1 MVHADFLIVMF
12 VRNLCFPILFGAA
25 ALVCTPSTAFAAAQE
40 LRPQS
45 DSEVI
50 ERLPPRVKAAG
61 ASDSA
66 SPVGAAKAA
75 QEWIRL
81 ARREADPRYLG
92 RAQAVLA
99 PWWGKPDAP
108 TDIAVLQATV
118 QQSRHEFEAAR
129 QTLAAA
135 LKRAPNHAQGWLTM
149 ATLERLQG
157 SYKAALAACE
167 AVQRA
172 GAALYAQACALETRS
187 LQGDTAQASR
197 GFASLIAQITEP
209 GLAAWLLSLQ
219 AEHLERAGQDA
230 AALQSYNNSLK
241 LESDGYTALALAD
254 LLLRTAKPREALAA
268 LANQPLS
275 DAVLLRRAYA
285 MKLDGKTEWKQAQD
299 ELQERF
305 AASAA
310 RGDDA
315 SLHARELALAAL
327 WLAEDLPTAARHA
340 QVNWQV
346 QKEPLDWLIAF
357 KCVDASTNPS
367 FLATLKGALRNSG
380 LQDKR
385 LAQWQTGNLQSS
397 K

>member
-1 MVHADFLIVMF
+1 MTPF
-12 VRNLCFPILFGAA
+12 VRNLCSRVLLGAA
-25 ALVCTPSTAFAAAQE
+25 ALLCFPWAAFAEAQA

-50 ERLPPRVKAAG
+50 ERLPPRVKAVGKLGTADP
-61 ASDSA
+61 AS
-66 SPVGAAKAA
+66 AAKAA
-75 QEWIRL
+75 KEWIRL

-99 PWWGKPDAP
+99 PWWDKPDAP
-108 TDIAVLQATV
+108 ADIAVLQATV

-129 QTLAAA
+129 LTLAAA
-135 LKRAPNHAQGWLTM
+135 LKRAPDHAQGWLTM

-157 SYKAALAACE
+157 RYKAALAACE

-187 LQGDTAQASR
+187 LQGDTDQASR
-197 GFASLIAQITEP
+197 GFASLIAQITDP
-209 GLAAWLLSLQ
+209 GVAAWLRSLQ

-230 AALQSYNNSLK
+230 AALQSYTTSLK

-254 LLLRTAKPREALAA
+254 LLLRTAKPRDALAA

-285 MKLDGKTEWKQAQD
+285 LKLDGKPEWKQARD

-315 SLHARELALAAL
+315 TLHARELALAAL
-327 WLAEDLPTAARHA
+327 WLAEDLPSAAKHA
-340 QVNWQV
+340 QANWQL

-357 KCVDASTNPS
+357 KCVNASTNPA
-367 FLATLKGALRNSG
+367 FFATLKGALSDSG
-380 LQDKR
+380 LHDER
-385 LAQWQTGNLQSS
+385 LSQWQAGHRQGAKSTP
-397 K
+397 

>member
-1 MVHADFLIVMF
+1 MTPF
-12 VRNLCFPILFGAA
+12 VRNLCSRVLLGAA
-25 ALVCTPSTAFAAAQE
+25 ALLCFPWAAFAEAQA
-40 LRPQS
+40 LLPQS

-50 ERLPPRVKAAG
+50 ERLPPRVKAVGKLGTADP
-61 ASDSA
+61 AS
-66 SPVGAAKAA
+66 AAKAA

-99 PWWGKPDAP
+99 PWWDKPDAP
-108 TDIAVLQATV
+108 ADIAVLQATV

-129 QTLAAA
+129 LTLAAA
-135 LKRAPNHAQGWLTM
+135 LKRAPDHAQAWLTM

-157 SYKAALAACE
+157 RYKAALAACE

-187 LQGDTAQASR
+187 LQGDTDQASR
-197 GFASLIAQITEP
+197 GFASVIAQITDP
-209 GLAAWLLSLQ
+209 GVAAWLRSLQ

-230 AALQSYNNSLK
+230 AALQSYTTSLK

-254 LLLRTAKPREALAA
+254 LLLRTAKPRDALAA

-285 MKLDGKTEWKQAQD
+285 LKLDGKPEWKQARD

-315 SLHARELALAAL
+315 TLHARELALAAL
-327 WLAEDLPTAARHA
+327 WLAEDLPSAAKHA
-340 QVNWQV
+340 QVNWQL

-357 KCVDASTNPS
+357 KCVNASTNPA
-367 FLATLKGALRNSG
+367 FFATLKGALSDSG
-380 LQDKR
+380 LHDER
-385 LAQWQTGNLQSS
+385 LSQWQAGHRQGAKSTP
-397 K
+397 

>member
-1 MVHADFLIVMF
+1 MTPF
-12 VRNLCFPILFGAA
+12 VRNLCSRVLLGAA
-25 ALVCTPSTAFAAAQE
+25 ALLCFPWAAFAEAQA

-50 ERLPPRVKAAG
+50 ERLPPRVKAVGKLGTADP
-61 ASDSA
+61 AS
-66 SPVGAAKAA
+66 AAKAA

-99 PWWGKPDAP
+99 PWWDKPDAP
-108 TDIAVLQATV
+108 ADIAVLQATV

-129 QTLAAA
+129 LTLAAA
-135 LKRAPNHAQGWLTM
+135 LKRAPDHAQAWLTM

-157 SYKAALAACE
+157 RYKAALAACE

-187 LQGDTAQASR
+187 LQGDTDQASR
-197 GFASLIAQITEP
+197 GFASVIAQITDP
-209 GLAAWLLSLQ
+209 GVAAWLRSLQ

-230 AALQSYNNSLK
+230 AALQSYTTSLK

-254 LLLRTAKPREALAA
+254 LLLRTAKPRDALAA

-285 MKLDGKTEWKQAQD
+285 LKLDGKPEWKQARD

-315 SLHARELALAAL
+315 TLHARELALAAL
-327 WLAEDLPTAARHA
+327 WLAEDLPSAAKHA
-340 QVNWQV
+340 QVNWQL

-357 KCVDASTNPS
+357 KCVNASTNPA
-367 FLATLKGALRNSG
+367 FFATLKGALSDSG
-380 LQDKR
+380 LHDER
-385 LAQWQTGNLQSS
+385 LSQWQAGHRQGAKSTP
-397 K
+397 

>member
-1 MVHADFLIVMF
+1 MTPF
-12 VRNLCFPILFGAA
+12 VRNLCSRVLLGAA
-25 ALVCTPSTAFAAAQE
+25 ALLCFPLAAFAEAQA

-50 ERLPPRVKAAG
+50 ERLPPRVKAVGKLGTADP
-61 ASDSA
+61 AS
-66 SPVGAAKAA
+66 AAKAA
-75 QEWIRL
+75 KEWIRL

-99 PWWGKPDAP
+99 PWWDKPDAP
-108 TDIAVLQATV
+108 ADIAVLQATV

-129 QTLAAA
+129 LTLAAA
-135 LKRAPNHAQGWLTM
+135 LKRAPDHAQGWLTM

-157 SYKAALAACE
+157 RYKAALAACE

-187 LQGDTAQASR
+187 LQGDTDQASR
-197 GFASLIAQITEP
+197 GFASLIAQITDP
-209 GLAAWLLSLQ
+209 GVAAWLRSLQ

-230 AALQSYNNSLK
+230 AALQSYTTSLK

-254 LLLRTAKPREALAA
+254 LLLRTAKPRDALAA

-285 MKLDGKTEWKQAQD
+285 LKLDGKPEWKQARD

-315 SLHARELALAAL
+315 TLHARELALAAL
-327 WLAEDLPTAARHA
+327 WLAEDLPSAAKHA
-340 QVNWQV
+340 QANWQL

-357 KCVDASTNPS
+357 KCVNASTNPA
-367 FLATLKGALRNSG
+367 FFATLKGALSDSG
-380 LQDKR
+380 LHDER
-385 LAQWQTGNLQSS
+385 LSQWQAGHRQGS
-397 K
+397 KSTP

>member
-1 MVHADFLIVMF
+1 MTPF
-12 VRNLCFPILFGAA
+12 VRNLCSRVLLGAA
-25 ALVCTPSTAFAAAQE
+25 ALLCFPWAAFAEAQA

-50 ERLPPRVKAAG
+50 ERLPPRVKAVGKLGTADP
-61 ASDSA
+61 AS
-66 SPVGAAKAA
+66 AAKAA

-99 PWWGKPDAP
+99 PWWDKPEAP
-108 TDIAVLQATV
+108 ADIAVLQATV

-129 QTLAAA
+129 LTLAAT
-135 LKRAPNHAQGWLTM
+135 LKRAPDHAQGWLTM

-157 SYKAALAACE
+157 RYKAALAACE

-187 LQGDTAQASR
+187 LQGDTDQASR
-197 GFASLIAQITEP
+197 GFASVIAQITDP
-209 GLAAWLLSLQ
+209 GVAAWLRSLQ

-230 AALQSYNNSLK
+230 AALQSYTTSLK

-254 LLLRTAKPREALAA
+254 LLLRTAKPRDALAA

-285 MKLDGKTEWKQAQD
+285 LKLDGKPEWKQARD

-315 SLHARELALAAL
+315 TLHARELALAAL
-327 WLAEDLPTAARHA
+327 WLAEDLPSAAKHA
-340 QVNWQV
+340 QVNWQL

-357 KCVDASTNPS
+357 KCVNASTNPA
-367 FLATLKGALRNSG
+367 FFATLKGALSDSG
-380 LQDKR
+380 LHDER
-385 LAQWQTGNLQSS
+385 LSQWQAGHRQGAKSTP
-397 K
+397 

>member
-1 MVHADFLIVMF
+1 MMLSVRILCARLVLIAAAL
-12 VRNLCFPILFGAA
+12 LCFPWVA
-25 ALVCTPSTAFAAAQE
+25 CAAAQE

-45 DSEVI
+45 DSELI

-61 ASDSA
+61 KSDGA
-66 SPVGAAKAA
+66 DPVRAAKAA
-75 QEWIRL
+75 QEWISL
-81 ARREADPRYLG
+81 ARRETDPRYLG

-108 TDIAVLQATV
+108 ADIAVLQATV

-157 SYKAALAACE
+157 RYKEALAACE

-172 GAALYAQACALETRS
+172 GAALYALACALETRS
-187 LQGDTAQASR
+187 LQGDTDGASR
-197 GFASLIAQITEP
+197 GFSSLIAQTTEP
-209 GLAAWLLSLQ
+209 SLAAWLRSLL

-230 AALQSYNNSLK
+230 AALQNYQISLK
-241 LESDGYTALALAD
+241 LDDDGYTALALAD
-254 LLLRTAKPREALAA
+254 LLLRTARQREALVV
-268 LANQPLS
+268 LANRPLS

-285 MKLDGKTEWKQAQD
+285 LKLAGKAEWKQAQG

-315 SLHARELALAAL
+315 ALHARELALAAL
-327 WLAEDLPTAARHA
+327 WLAEDLPAAAKHA
-340 QVNWQV
+340 QINWQL

-357 KCVDASTNPS
+357 KCVNASTNPA
-367 FLATLKGALRNSG
+367 FLATLKGALSDSG
-380 LQDKR
+380 LRDER
-385 LAQWQTGNLQSS
+385 LAQWQTGNRQVS
-397 K
+397 KSTP